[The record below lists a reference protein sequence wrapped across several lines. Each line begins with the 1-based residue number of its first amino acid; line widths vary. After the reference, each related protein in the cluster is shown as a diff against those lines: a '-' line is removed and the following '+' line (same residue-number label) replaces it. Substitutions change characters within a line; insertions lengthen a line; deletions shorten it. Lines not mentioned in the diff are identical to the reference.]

1 MDKISSRILTLIEKH
16 GVDYVV
22 FVVLSRGL
30 KAKRIWEQADFSHSF
45 DTANFGGEV
54 VELTV
59 IIASEYVSSRL
70 RWPI

>member
-1 MDKISSRILTLIEKH
+1 MDGWMDKISSRILTLIKKH

-45 DTANFGGEV
+45 DTANLE
-54 VELTV
+54 EK
-59 IIASEYVSSRL
+59 
-70 RWPI
+70 